1 MTGQPRMSTVFHVAR
16 DYGPRT
22 RIRSVPTT
30 MVPAR
35 VPCWFCFTMIGTQ
48 WGAAPGVQSGV
59 SPARASSATRIAMQD
74 LSPRMSGIPATVA
87 AITSAS
93 SWVCPEGQA
102 GS

>member
-1 MTGQPRMSTVFHVAR
+1 
-16 DYGPRT
+16 
-22 RIRSVPTT
+22 
-30 MVPAR
+30 
-35 VPCWFCFTMIGTQ
+35 
-48 WGAAPGVQSGV
+48 
-59 SPARASSATRIAMQD
+59 MQD